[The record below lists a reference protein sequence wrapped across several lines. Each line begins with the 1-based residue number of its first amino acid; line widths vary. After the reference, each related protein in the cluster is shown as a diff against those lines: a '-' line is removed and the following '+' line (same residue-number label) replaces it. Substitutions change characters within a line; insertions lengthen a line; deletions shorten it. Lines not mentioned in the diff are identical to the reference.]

1 MGSARPV
8 RNTGVKTIK
17 SFGVLCAIALMAAGC
32 GRGDQAP
39 ASAQSPAAA
48 RAPTPAGFIEIDGQT
63 WTVVPDVQC
72 SVFPGPVVSIAGHA
86 AEDKGTEIVVDF
98 NLPDGPT
105 GVSVVPSNGTTE
117 WHAESA
123 MNFDI
128 TGKRVRGAGYFAGS
142 LRGATRQAQGRFEIT
157 CR

>member
-1 MGSARPV
+1 MKR
-8 RNTGVKTIK
+8 IK
-17 SFGVLCAIALMAAGC
+17 PFAALFVMVSMATGC
-32 GRGDQAP
+32 GQGDEA
-39 ASAQSPAAA
+39 PAAA
-48 RAPTPAGFIEIDGQT
+48 EAPKAAAAPTPSGFIEIDGKT
-63 WTVVPDVQC
+63 WNVITDVQC
-72 SVFPGPVVSIAGHA
+72 MVAPGPVVAIAGHA

-105 GVSVVPSNGTTE
+105 GVSVIPSNGSTE

-142 LRGATRQAQGRFEIT
+142 LRGAMRQAQGRFEIT

>member
-1 MGSARPV
+1 MKPMKPLA
-8 RNTGVKTIK
+8 
-17 SFGVLCAIALMAAGC
+17 ALFVIVSMATGC
-32 GRGDQAP
+32 GQGDQAP
-39 ASAQSPAAA
+39 ASAQAPAAA
-48 RAPTPAGFIEIDGQT
+48 PEPAPAGFIEIDGQT

-98 NLPDGPT
+98 SLPDGPT
-105 GVSVVPSNGTTE
+105 GVSVIPSNGTTE

-142 LRGATRQAQGRFEIT
+142 LRGATRQAEGRFEIT

>member
-1 MGSARPV
+1 M
-8 RNTGVKTIK
+8 KLIK
-17 SFGVLCAIALMAAGC
+17 PFAALFVIVSMATGC
-32 GRGDQAP
+32 GRGEEASSSAQAP
-39 ASAQSPAAA
+39 APAPEPA
-48 RAPTPAGFIEIDGQT
+48 PAGFIEIDGQT

-72 SVFPGPVVSIAGHA
+72 SVFPGPVVAIAGHA
-86 AEDKGTEIVVDF
+86 AEDKGTKIVVDF

-142 LRGATRQAQGRFEIT
+142 LRGAMRQAQGRFEIT

>member
-1 MGSARPV
+1 MKPMKPLAALFV
-8 RNTGVKTIK
+8 
-17 SFGVLCAIALMAAGC
+17 IASMATGC
-32 GRGDQAP
+32 GQGDQAP
-39 ASAQSPAAA
+39 ASAQPPAAA
-48 RAPTPAGFIEIDGQT
+48 PEPAPAGFIEIDGQT

-72 SVFPGPVVSIAGHA
+72 SVFPGPVVAIAGHA

-105 GVSVVPSNGTTE
+105 GVSVIPSNGTTE

>member
-1 MGSARPV
+1 MKR
-8 RNTGVKTIK
+8 IK
-17 SFGVLCAIALMAAGC
+17 PFAALFVIVSMASGC
-32 GRGDQAP
+32 GQGDEASS
-39 ASAQSPAAA
+39 SAQPAAA
-48 RAPTPAGFIEIDGQT
+48 PAAPSPAGFIEIDGQT

>member
-1 MGSARPV
+1 M
-8 RNTGVKTIK
+8 KLIK
-17 SFGVLCAIALMAAGC
+17 PFAALFVIVSMATGC
-32 GRGDQAP
+32 GRGEEA
-39 ASAQSPAAA
+39 ASSAQPPAAA
-48 RAPTPAGFIEIDGQT
+48 PEPAPAGFIEIDGRT

-72 SVFPGPVVSIAGHA
+72 SVFPGPVVAIAGHA
-86 AEDKGTEIVVDF
+86 AEDKGTKIVVDF

-105 GVSVVPSNGTTE
+105 GVSVIPSNGTTE

-142 LRGATRQAQGRFEIT
+142 LRGAMRQAQGRFEIT

>member
-1 MGSARPV
+1 MTKPFFALV
-8 RNTGVKTIK
+8 V
-17 SFGVLCAIALMAAGC
+17 IASIATGC
-32 GRGDQAP
+32 GQGDQAEGN
-39 ASAQSPAAA
+39 ASETAT
-48 RAPTPAGFIEIDGQT
+48 TPAPAPAKAPAPVGFIEIDGQT
-63 WTVVPDVQC
+63 WNVIADVQC
-72 SVFPGPVVSIAGHA
+72 SVYPGPVVAIAGHA
-86 AEDKGTEIVVDF
+86 AEDEGTEIVVDF
-98 NLPDGPT
+98 SLPDGPT

-142 LRGATRQAQGRFEIT
+142 LRGAMRQAQGRFEIT

>member
-1 MGSARPV
+1 M
-8 RNTGVKTIK
+8 KLIK
-17 SFGVLCAIALMAAGC
+17 PFAALFVIVSMATGC
-32 GRGDQAP
+32 GRGEEASSSAQAP
-39 ASAQSPAAA
+39 APAPEPA
-48 RAPTPAGFIEIDGQT
+48 PAGFIEIDGQT

-72 SVFPGPVVSIAGHA
+72 NVFPGPVVAIAGHA

-142 LRGATRQAQGRFEIT
+142 LRGAMRQAQGRFEIT

>member
-1 MGSARPV
+1 M
-8 RNTGVKTIK
+8 KLIK
-17 SFGVLCAIALMAAGC
+17 PFAALFVVVSMATGC
-32 GRGDQAP
+32 GRGDEAP
-39 ASAQSPAAA
+39 AADASAPES
-48 RAPTPAGFIEIDGQT
+48 APTPAGFIEIDGQT
-63 WTVVPDVQC
+63 WNVITDVQC
-72 SVFPGPVVSIAGHA
+72 MVAPGPVVAIAGHA
-86 AEDKGTEIVVDF
+86 AEDEGTEIVVDF

-105 GVSVVPSNGTTE
+105 GVSVIPSNGTTE

-142 LRGATRQAQGRFEIT
+142 LRGATRQAQGRFDIT

>member
-1 MGSARPV
+1 M
-8 RNTGVKTIK
+8 KTK
-17 SFGVLCAIALMAAGC
+17 TTFGALFVMVAMATAC
-32 GRGDQAP
+32 GRDEPSSADAGAEPAAQAAAP
-39 ASAQSPAAA
+39 AS
-48 RAPTPAGFIEIDGQT
+48 AGFIEIDGQT

-72 SVFPGPVVSIAGHA
+72 SVYPGPVVAIAGHA
-86 AEDKGTEIVVDF
+86 AEDKGTRIVVDF
-98 NLPDGPT
+98 SLPDGPT
-105 GVSVVPSNGTTE
+105 GVSVIPSNGTTE

-142 LRGATRQAQGRFEIT
+142 LRGAMRQAEGRFEIT

>member
-1 MGSARPV
+1 MKLMKPFA
-8 RNTGVKTIK
+8 
-17 SFGVLCAIALMAAGC
+17 ALFVIVSMATGC
-32 GRGDQAP
+32 GRGEEASS
-39 ASAQSPAAA
+39 SAQTPPAAPEPA
-48 RAPTPAGFIEIDGQT
+48 PAGFIEIDGRT
-63 WTVVPDVQC
+63 WTVVPDAQC
-72 SVFPGPVVSIAGHA
+72 SVFPGPVVAISGHA
-86 AEDKGTEIVVDF
+86 AEDKGTKIVVDF

-142 LRGATRQAQGRFEIT
+142 LRGAMRQAQGRFEIT